1 MGTRHASRMLA
12 LQALY
17 ALEMNPE
24 ALAADVI
31 ASARAEAGDGAV
43 DAEFLEGLVK
53 GAWAERGR
61 LDRLLE
67 KASKHW
73 RLDRMDRIDKS
84 ILRLALFE
92 LLHTPETAAPVVLD
106 EGIELAKEFGTP
118 DSSSFI
124 NGILDRLA
132 REVRPE
138 EFPSRG
144 S

>member
-1 MGTRHASRMLA
+1 MLA

-24 ALAADVI
+24 AAPVEVV
-31 ASARAEAGDGAV
+31 ASARTEAGDDAV
-43 DAEFLEGLVK
+43 DAEFLEALVR
-53 GAWAERGR
+53 GAWSERAR
-61 LDRLLE
+61 LDRAIE
-67 KASKHW
+67 GVSRNW
-73 RLDRMDRIDKS
+73 RLDRMDRIDKC

-106 EGIELAKEFGTP
+106 EGVELAKEFGTP
-118 DSSSFI
+118 ESPSFV

-132 REVRPE
+132 RDARPE
-138 EFPSRG
+138 EFAVRG